1 MEFELSDEDE
11 LIIQRLSETG
21 AYADRADVLD
31 AALMTLERHHKQ
43 DILGNAIQ
51 QGLNSG
57 IDEDFSWADLMAEA
71 KASVGDT

>member
-1 MEFELSDEDE
+1 MKIELSEQDE
-11 LIIQRLSETG
+11 LIIQRLLETG

-43 DILGNAIQ
+43 DILDNAIQ

-57 IDEDFSWADLMAEA
+57 IDEDFSWVDLKAEA
-71 KASVGDT
+71 KASVGKT